1 MNERQG
7 PRAAVAARA
16 IDVDVWDR
24 GLAALELYVAV
35 RRTADV
41 SAQAMSHGINLGQW
55 VSSCRE
61 RYWASQLSPEQVAAL
76 ENQPGWTWHGSAAR
90 DWHRSLLRL
99 RRFAAVHGAAA
110 IPVDAVISGHRIGVW
125 VSLQRSAYAA
135 GALSADRV
143 ALLQQVP
150 GWRWSEL
157 PRWEKGL
164 ARLREYVQVHGTA
177 DIPAAAT
184 HADFDLGHWV
194 SRQREDHR
202 AGSLTA
208 AQEAA
213 VQALPGWRWAPPA
226 ELWRSGYETLLTY
239 LRDHGTA
246 AVPQRIRIGD
256 VALGSWVAQCR
267 RSFKA
272 GTLSNLKIRALE
284 ALPGWQWSPQDDAW
298 QIGFKLLSRYLVT
311 SGHTRL
317 ARTLRYEGFPLGE
330 WVVRQHNRH
339 AAGRLTA
346 QRATALG
353 SLPGWDWN
361 QPPTRTSHRQPRQ
374 DNSKM

>member
-1 MNERQG
+1 
-7 PRAAVAARA
+7 
-16 IDVDVWDR
+16 
-24 GLAALELYVAV
+24 
-35 RRTADV
+35 
-41 SAQAMSHGINLGQW
+41 
-55 VSSCRE
+55 
-61 RYWASQLSPEQVAAL
+61 
-76 ENQPGWTWHGSAAR
+76 
-90 DWHRSLLRL
+90 
-99 RRFAAVHGAAA
+99 
-110 IPVDAVISGHRIGVW
+110 VW

-150 GWRWSEL
+150 GWQWSEL

-239 LRDHGTA
+239 LRDHGKRTPGVSGA
-246 AVPQRIRIGD
+246 AADSLHPN
-256 VALGSWVAQCR
+256 LGQSCPARLWEPEQGR
-267 RSFKA
+267 Y
-272 GTLSNLKIRALE
+272 
-284 ALPGWQWSPQDDAW
+284 PG
-298 QIGFKLLSRYLVT
+298 
-311 SGHTRL
+311 
-317 ARTLRYEGFPLGE
+317 LR
-330 WVVRQHNRH
+330 
-339 AAGRLTA
+339 
-346 QRATALG
+346 
-353 SLPGWDWN
+353 
-361 QPPTRTSHRQPRQ
+361 
-374 DNSKM
+374 